1 LLPCQGVSW
10 VTAFS
15 HHKPI
20 LPYDTAYMMLLSLS
34 YIIFVV
40 RE

>member
-1 LLPCQGVSW
+1 MSQLGD
-10 VTAFS
+10 AFS
-15 HHKPI
+15 HHRPI
-20 LPYDTAYMMLLSLS
+20 LPYATAYMMLLSLS